1 MNDPQR
7 DTQPAES
14 HLRRALEH
22 AHKLSEPRPTGA
34 AVTLDWYAQAT
45 HVGDISVLA
54 LALRS

>member
-1 MNDPQR
+1 MIDPQS

-22 AHKLSEPRPTGA
+22 ATRLSEPRPVDA
-34 AVTLDWYAQAT
+34 ALTPDWFAQAA

-54 LALRS
+54 LALRR